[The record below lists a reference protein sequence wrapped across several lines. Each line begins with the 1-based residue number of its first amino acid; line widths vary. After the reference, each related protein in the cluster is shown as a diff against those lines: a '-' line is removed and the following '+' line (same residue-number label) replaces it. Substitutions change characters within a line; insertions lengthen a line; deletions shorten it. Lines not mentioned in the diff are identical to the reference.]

1 MRTFA
6 WLVLAIVFNLPV
18 AAQDSTIDLLVPE
31 VLDVRPH
38 DPGAF
43 TQGLLLHD
51 DLLYES
57 TGRYGLSTIRQ
68 VDPVTGEVLRG
79 MRLPEQIFAEG
90 LALADEYLYQI
101 TWREQVALRY
111 NLSAFTEAAELE
123 LQTFEYEGEG
133 WGLCYDGTH
142 LYMSDGTDTLA
153 LRDPETF
160 EVVEELQVTWDG
172 VPLSERTTAG
182 EMIMTPVPDYQ
193 SLDPTLYDG
202 QRLDMLNELECVDDV
217 IYSNVWQTDLILQID
232 KETGAVLAQIDATGL
247 LPAEDQPGADVL
259 NGIAYD
265 PETET
270 FLITGKLWP
279 SLFEVRFVPADE

>member
-1 MRTFA
+1 MRSFSL
-6 WLVLAIVFNLPV
+6 LVLALLFSLPAV
-18 AAQDSTIDLLVPE
+18 AQDSTIDLLVPE

-79 MRLPEQIFAEG
+79 MRLPDQIFAEG
-90 LALADEYLYQI
+90 LALAGEYLYQI

-123 LQTFEYEGEG
+123 LETFEYEGEG

-160 EVVEELQVTWDG
+160 EIVEELQVTWDG

-182 EMIMTPVPDYQ
+182 EPITTPVPDYQ
-193 SLDPTLYDG
+193 SLDPTVYDG

-232 KETGAVLAQIDATGL
+232 RETGAVLAQIDATGL
-247 LPAEDQPGADVL
+247 LPEEDQPGADVL